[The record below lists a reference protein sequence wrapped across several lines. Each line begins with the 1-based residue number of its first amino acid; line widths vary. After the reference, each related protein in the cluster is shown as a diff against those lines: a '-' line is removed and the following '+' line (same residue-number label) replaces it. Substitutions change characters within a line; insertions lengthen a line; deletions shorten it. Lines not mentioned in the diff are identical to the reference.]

1 MARHTTIA
9 HARRAQHYMR
19 MGPYLEKCVFP
30 TINWRGIWTH
40 SDTRWEVV
48 KVAFAILQLEEY
60 YPFFMKPYIPGFIQ
74 REVRCRKVWTDQLP
88 RCPDCGIIYDICS
101 EYNH

>member
-9 HARRAQHYMR
+9 QARRAQHYMR
-19 MGPYLEKCVFP
+19 MGRYLERTIFP

-60 YPFFMKPYIPGFIQ
+60 DPFFMKPYIPGFIQ
-74 REVRCRKVWTDQLP
+74 REVRRRKEWLDQLP
-88 RCPDCGIIYDICS
+88 RCWDCGIIHNICF